1 MSYTYICYMAV
12 MDNDGRSMN
21 FTQTPTVTVWDGK
34 AKSAIASP
42 SPTLTN
48 ITTGLYAVEISYA
61 TKTDVLFKL
70 VPHADD
76 EADVGDIFTVYTS
89 VERTVD
95 EVDTAVGAL
104 NDLSAQQVWEYV
116 TRTLTAGGG
125 ATAQQV
131 WEYATRTLTQ
141 SATSIT
147 AAVSGSSI
155 TDIRGNSWDI
165 DVADLTLDA
174 NKIQF
179 AIKKTPGNADS
190 EALLLVDTDTGLL
203 VYNGATATDA
213 TKASLSYAGTTLTV
227 TVDAEISALLAV
239 GTWQYGIQQ
248 ITAGGVVTE
257 PYQGDFTISNDIVRA
272 TE

>member
-12 MDNDGRSMN
+12 IDKDGRSMN
-21 FTQTPTVTVWDGK
+21 FTQTPTVSVWDGK

-125 ATAQQV
+125 ATAQEV
-131 WEYATRTLTQ
+131 WEYATRTLTMT
-141 SATSIT
+141 ATEIT

-155 TDIRGNSWDI
+155 TQIRGDSWDI
-165 DVADLTLDA
+165 DIADLTLDS

-179 AIKKTPGNADS
+179 AIKRNSMQDDDD
-190 EALLLVDTDTGLL
+190 ALLLIDTDTGLL
-203 VYNGATATDA
+203 RVNGAEATDA
-213 TKASLSYAGTTLTV
+213 TKASLSYTGTTLTV
-227 TVDAEISALLAV
+227 TVDPDITAALPY
-239 GTWQYGIQQ
+239 GTWDYGIQSIAAAGTVLEPYGGDFV
-248 ITAGGVVTE
+248 ITA
-257 PYQGDFTISNDIVRA
+257 DIVKA